1 MMYSYTKFELNLW
14 NPYSDNE
21 RKLKISIFFQVQEGY
36 NSCQNSKDY
45 DQIWTWP
52 VHSND
57 IPMYTVLKY
66 EPLYKHQ
73 NKS

>member
-1 MMYSYTKFELNLW
+1 MMYPYTKFELNVC

-21 RKLKISIFFQVQEGY
+21 RKLKIFIFFQVQEGY
-36 NSCQNSKDY
+36 NSGQNSTDY

-52 VHSND
+52 VHFYD
-57 IPMYTVLKY
+57 IPMYTVLQS